1 MTSVG
6 QRTGQDRAGQGSQQG
21 VWFASFCLLLRHL
34 LSAFCASK
42 TALEAFVLFFWSCF
56 CAYLV
61 LLLHFSLPS
70 NCPYESPCDVKEK
83 GPQEKALFARR
94 GPVDRGK
101 QPSVQTSTR
110 LSCACVQST
119 NKLQRTTDNRQQ
131 KTNGSLCPVVR
142 LSVCPSVSPSH
153 KWGWALEAQKRPKR
167 ERQDDRT
174 RPFVL
179 ILWIGY

>member
-1 MTSVG
+1 LD
-6 QRTGQDRAGQGSQQG
+6 RAGQDRAGQGSQQG
-21 VWFASFCLLLRHL
+21 MWFASFCLLLRHL

-61 LLLHFSLPS
+61 LLLLFSLPS

-83 GPQEKALFARR
+83 GPQEKRSLR
-94 GPVDRGK
+94 GEDLWTGGK

-110 LSCACVQST
+110 LSCACVQTT
-119 NKLQRTTDNRQQ
+119 NKPQRTTDNRQQ

-142 LSVCPSVSPSH
+142 LSVYLSVCVPLS
-153 KWGWALEAQKRPKR
+153 
-167 ERQDDRT
+167 
-174 RPFVL
+174 
-179 ILWIGY
+179 